1 MAFALNLTEREF
13 DKTLEEIDRKM
24 VSLDV
29 PVRAR
34 QLRGWMLFCQQ
45 QQLDG
50 ISMNDPISEKVM
62 NWFKARYGERLN
74 IGDFGQSVVLA
85 RGDILRFRCPLFWG
99 RLLVICYPPYL
110 GKRQNGLA
118 VNRPGLLN
126 ALNQFES
133 MTQALADSFST
144 DELLLLHKTFVDT
157 QIARAR
163 IVDAGSDN
171 FVSEGRADI
180 NQSVELLCA
189 SEPQYGPSKYASLH
203 AVEKFI
209 KAYIANQGQA
219 PQHIHRLL
227 DLAKA
232 AESLGL
238 PQIDRTQIS
247 CIQCAAS
254 VRYDRSLVTKAE
266 AVEAHRAAISIC
278 AEISEHLKGWSG
290 WKTRSAGDA
299 LVSFEGNPNRIP
311 AYVIART
318 K

>member
-1 MAFALNLTEREF
+1 MAFTLNITEREF

-34 QLRGWMLFCQQ
+34 QLRGWMLFCEQ

-50 ISMNDPISEKVM
+50 ISMNDPVSEKVM
-62 NWFKARYGERLN
+62 NWFKARYEERLN
-74 IGDFGQSVVLA
+74 IGDFGASVVLA
-85 RGDILRFRCPLFWG
+85 RGDILRFRCPLFFG

-110 GKRQNGLA
+110 GKRQGGLA
-118 VNRPGLLN
+118 VNKPGLLN
-126 ALNQFES
+126 ALNQFDS
-133 MTQALADSFST
+133 MTQALADSFSS
-144 DELLLLHKTFVDT
+144 DDLLLLHKAFVDA

-171 FVSEGRADI
+171 FVSEARADI
-180 NQSVELLCA
+180 GQSVELLCA
-189 SEPQYGPSKYASLH
+189 PEPQYGPSKWASLQ
-203 AVEKFI
+203 AVEKFL

-219 PQHIHRLL
+219 PKYIHELPE
-227 DLAKA
+227 LAKA

-238 PQIDRTQIS
+238 PAVDRAQLGFV
-247 CIQCAAS
+247 QCAAS
-254 VRYDRSLVTKAE
+254 VRYDRASVNKAD
-266 AVEAHRAAISIC
+266 AVKAHGAAISIC

-311 AYVIART
+311 AYVISRT